1 MDNIKE
7 PKVEIKPV
15 AWSGEK
21 VLKYQGFVTITRPDG
36 KEKVMNGEPMVTIAA
51 ATESLKHEIM
61 QRQQDVN
68 AALNA
73 LQSFK

>member
-1 MDNIKE
+1 MVRRE
-7 PKVEIKPV
+7 SVEVSRLCNYHK
-15 AWSGEK
+15 
-21 VLKYQGFVTITRPDG
+21 TCG

>member
-21 VLKYQGFVTITRPDG
+21 VLKYQGFVTITRPAG
-36 KEKVMNGEPMVTIAA
+36 
-51 ATESLKHEIM
+51 
-61 QRQQDVN
+61 RRR
-68 AALNA
+68 
-73 LQSFK
+73 